1 MKLLIVEDEENIAQY
16 LAKNLEAQG
25 HSVDI
30 AFNGS
35 DALDMIL
42 EKPYDLITLDIIL
55 PGLNGYEVCRAARAE
70 GIEAPILMLTA
81 KDGEYDEV
89 DAFEMG
95 ADDFLRKP
103 FSLVVLLARIGSL
116 LRRGARNRT
125 ASLEAD
131 DLVVDTASRSVTC
144 AGRAV
149 DLTPR
154 EYDLLE
160 YLLRNRGAVVSKQ
173 ELIDYIWGSDYLGSE
188 NIVEVYIRYLRKK
201 IDVGGAESRITTVR
215 GIGYMVA

>member
-144 AGRAV
+144 AGRV
-149 DLTPR
+149 VELNPR

-160 YLLRNRGAVVSKQ
+160 YLVRNRGTVVSKQ
-173 ELIDYIWGSDYLGSE
+173 DLIDYIWGSDYLGSE

>member
-25 HSVDI
+25 HTVDI

-149 DLTPR
+149 ELTPR

-160 YLLRNRGAVVSKQ
+160 YLVRNRGTVVSKQ
-173 ELIDYIWGSDYLGSE
+173 DLIDYIWGSDYLGSE

>member
-25 HSVDI
+25 HSVDV

-42 EKPYDLITLDIIL
+42 ENPYDLITLDIIL
-55 PGLNGYEVCRAARAE
+55 PGLNGYEVCRSARAE
-70 GIEAPILMLTA
+70 GVDAPILMLTA

-116 LRRGARNRT
+116 LRRGSRSHT
-125 ASLEAD
+125 ATLEAG
-131 DLVVDTASRSVTC
+131 DLAIDTKSHAVTC
-144 AGRAV
+144 GGRAV
-149 DLTPR
+149 ELTPR

-160 YLLRNRGAVVSKQ
+160 YLVRNRGKAVSKQ
-173 ELIDYIWGSDYLGSE
+173 ELIDYIWGSGYLGND

-201 IDVGGAESRITTVR
+201 IDDEGAESRITTVR
-215 GIGYMVA
+215 SFGYMVA

>member
-55 PGLNGYEVCRAARAE
+55 PSLNGYEVCRAARAE

-103 FSLVVLLARIGSL
+103 FSLVVLLAHIGSL

-144 AGRAV
+144 AGRMV
-149 DLTPR
+149 ELTPR

-160 YLLRNRGAVVSKQ
+160 YLVRNRGTVVSKQ
-173 ELIDYIWGSDYLGSE
+173 DLIDYIWGSDYLGSE

>member
-25 HSVDI
+25 HTVDI

-35 DALDMIL
+35 DALDTIL

-149 DLTPR
+149 ELTPR

-160 YLLRNRGAVVSKQ
+160 YLVRNRGTVVSKQ
-173 ELIDYIWGSDYLGSE
+173 DLIDYIWGSDYLGSE

>member
-25 HSVDI
+25 HTVDI

-70 GIEAPILMLTA
+70 GIKAPILMLTA

-149 DLTPR
+149 ELTPR

-160 YLLRNRGAVVSKQ
+160 YLVRNRGTVVSKQ
-173 ELIDYIWGSDYLGSE
+173 DLIDYIWGSDYLGSE

>member
-116 LRRGARNRT
+116 LRRGARKRA

-144 AGRAV
+144 AGRMV
-149 DLTPR
+149 ELTPR

-160 YLLRNRGAVVSKQ
+160 YLVRNRGTVVSKQ
-173 ELIDYIWGSDYLGSE
+173 DLIDYIWGSDYLGSE

>member
-144 AGRAV
+144 AGRV
-149 DLTPR
+149 VELTPR

-160 YLLRNRGAVVSKQ
+160 YLVRNRGTVVSKQ
-173 ELIDYIWGSDYLGSE
+173 DLIDYIWGSDYLGSE